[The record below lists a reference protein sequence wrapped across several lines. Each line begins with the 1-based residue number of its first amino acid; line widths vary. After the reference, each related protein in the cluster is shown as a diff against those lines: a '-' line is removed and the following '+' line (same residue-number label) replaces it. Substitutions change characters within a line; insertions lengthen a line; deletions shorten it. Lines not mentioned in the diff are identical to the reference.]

1 MTSDCDPLY
10 PEPPPPLWPS
20 PVKAASPWR
29 KDDHHQAPGASD
41 YGGTVG
47 GVKAATEPVE
57 AGEIPGPIASCQ
69 ELKESADSFVDPPE
83 TPGPGSPAHQGLL
96 TSSGLAELSSGPD
109 LPLFGHKRKVQFPSG
124 NAEKRPGASW
134 PQASLFIPRAP
145 SPCGTPSSHG
155 IRTTSSKHL
164 PLPGH
169 EPRSLASLQ
178 PVHHPQEETCLSLPG
193 SPPVGWQSAGPH
205 RPPGLGEEGLQDL
218 RALRMPPLALSPSRL
233 SSSGPAASPPALSCR
248 HGAPRRTCRE
258 PSCLSSPHSAS
269 QRGDQ
274 LLLMV
279 LDLPASSRPL
289 TPNPSPPPTENYF
302 CESPPTPGHAALEP
316 DSSQLEG
323 KLYVS

>member
-1 MTSDCDPLY
+1 MTSDCDPLCL
-10 PEPPPPLWPS
+10 EPPPPL
-20 PVKAASPWR
+20 KAAFPWRR
-29 KDDHHQAPGASD
+29 KDDHHQAPGASEH
-41 YGGTVG
+41 GGTVG
-47 GVKAATEPVE
+47 SVKAATEPVE

-69 ELKESADSFVDPPE
+69 ELKGSANSFVDPPE
-83 TPGPGSPAHQGLL
+83 TPGSGSPAHQGLL

-109 LPLFGHKRKVQFPSG
+109 LPLFGHKRKVQFPRG
-124 NAEKRPGASW
+124 NAEKRPGASCS
-134 PQASLFIPRAP
+134 QASLFIPRAP

-155 IRTTSSKHL
+155 IRTTSSRHL
-164 PLPGH
+164 PLPGY

-178 PVHHPQEETCLSLPG
+178 PVHHPREETCLSLPS
-193 SPPVGWQSAGPH
+193 SPPLGWQSAGPH
-205 RPPGLGEEGLQDL
+205 RPRGLGEEGLQDL

-258 PSCLSSPHSAS
+258 PGCLSPPHSAS

-274 LLLMV
+274 LLPIVM
-279 LDLPASSRPL
+279 DLPASSRPL

-302 CESPPTPGHAALEP
+302 YESPPTPGHAALEP
-316 DSSQLEG
+316 DSSQLKG